1 MTSYDLDG
9 VDLVRVSATSGQ
21 VVVIAEDRRDAVVEG
36 AVARRDDAT
45 LTVRTASDSVDVR
58 VPEGCSV
65 VVGSRSGQ
73 IELRGR
79 FGAVGASSDSGQISV
94 GEARSVDV
102 RTASGAVAVGRATDA
117 CRARSQSGRIEVK
130 ETADLHAHTDS
141 GSIVADSAMGTVRA
155 RTTSGRVEVGI
166 RGASDVAAESI
177 DGTITVHLAAGLG
190 AEVEGNTGGGGVDN
204 SAPPGV
210 DCRIAARSVSGRIEV
225 RGR

>member
-1 MTSYDLDG
+1 VTAYDLDG

-21 VVVIAEDRRDAVVEG
+21 VVVIAEDRRDVVVDG
-36 AVARRDDAT
+36 AVALRDDAT
-45 LTVRTASDSVDVR
+45 LTVRTGSDSVHVR
-58 VPEGCSV
+58 VPDGCSV

-79 FGAVGASSDSGQISV
+79 FGSVGASSDSGRISI

-102 RTASGAVAVGRATDA
+102 RTASGAVAVERATEA
-117 CRARSQSGRIEVK
+117 CRARSQSGRIEVI
-130 ETADLHAHTDS
+130 ETADLHAHTES

-155 RTTSGRVEVGI
+155 RTTSGTVEVGI

-177 DGTITVHLAAGLG
+177 DGTIVVQLASGLG
-190 AEVEGNTGGGGVDN
+190 ADVEGRTGSGGIDN
-204 SAPPGV
+204 SAPPGD